1 MRSARFRVT
10 GAGAA
15 ARDNPERARTSAP
28 PSRFLPQAMTPKYR
42 ADIDGLRAVAVLSIV
57 LFHLDI
63 EPFTGGFV
71 GVDIFFVISGFLITS
86 IIVRELQAGEF
97 SLARFYERRV
107 RRILPALIVV
117 LVATLLTGL
126 LLLTPQQFEEL
137 AGSAAATTV
146 FSSNLFFFFGTG
158 YFDGPSEYKPL
169 LHTWSLAVEEQYYI
183 LFPFLLIVIA
193 RRLAFRFVPWLLATA
208 GLSFF
213 VCIMATPSHE
223 AAAFFLI
230 PFRAWEL
237 LIGSLLAVQIAPPLG
252 GRRARELLAAS
263 GLLMVLTSVLVYTRN
278 TPFPGVAAALPT
290 IGTAFIIHAGTSG
303 GSLVNRAL
311 GIKVLVF
318 FGLISYS
325 LYLWHWPV
333 VVYAKTLLINEPND
347 IELAVMAMA
356 ILLLSTLSW
365 RFVETPFRNRRM
377 LGPRPRLF
385 ASFAAVSA
393 LLLAATLGVKAMDG
407 LATGPGSGALS
418 AESIG
423 DPGWKHWKRCEEL
436 GEQDPASP
444 ELCRFGDENAP
455 ARYLFWG
462 DSHALALATAANLS
476 ARRRQASGWLAVRTG
491 CPPLLSIERPGRQSC
506 DEFNRAILKFASEH
520 PEVDTVILGARWAI
534 SANGT
539 RYKNESGR
547 PVTLVDL
554 QSSENRDGAE
564 LLATGLRRTVA
575 ALDALGKSIVLVTQ
589 VPEVGYDVP
598 SANYTARLTGRDVNE
613 MIAPSTAEYAQR
625 TGKVSEAFTA
635 LAAEFPLAIVDPST
649 QLCNSDYCRVVT
661 DGTPLYRDDNHLSL
675 RGCVLLSPLFDS
687 VFTRR

>member
-1 MRSARFRVT
+1 
-10 GAGAA
+10 
-15 ARDNPERARTSAP
+15 
-28 PSRFLPQAMTPKYR
+28 MTPKYR

-97 SLARFYERRV
+97 SVARFYERRV

-117 LVATLLTGL
+117 LVASLLTGL
-126 LLLTPQQFEEL
+126 LILTPQQFEEL

-146 FSSNLFFFFGTG
+146 FSSNLFFYFGTG

-183 LFPFLLIVIA
+183 LFPFVLIVIA
-193 RRLAFRFVPWLLATA
+193 RRLSFRFVPWLLAMT
-208 GLSFF
+208 GLSFV
-213 VCIMATPSHE
+213 VCVMATPSHE

-237 LIGSLLAVQIAPPLG
+237 LIGSLLAVKLAPPLT
-252 GRRARELLAAS
+252 GRHARDLLAVS
-263 GLLMVLTSVLVYTRN
+263 GLTMVMVSVLAYTPD

-303 GSLVNRAL
+303 GSFINRAL
-311 GIKVLVF
+311 GIRPLVF

-347 IELAVMAMA
+347 IELGVMAVI

-365 RFVETPFRNRRM
+365 RFVETPFRNRQ
-377 LGPRPRLF
+377 LLAPRPRLF

-393 LLLAATLGVKAMDG
+393 LLLAATLSVTVIDG
-407 LATGPGSGALS
+407 FSTGLGPGTLS

-423 DPGWKHWKRCEEL
+423 DPGWKHWKACEEL
-436 GEQDPASP
+436 GEQNPASP
-444 ELCRFGDENAP
+444 ELCRFGDEDAP

-476 ARRRQASGWLAVRTG
+476 ARREQASGWLAVRTG

-506 DEFNRAILKFASEH
+506 DEFNRAILEFAAAH
-520 PEVDTVILGARWAI
+520 TEVNTVILAARWAI

-547 PVTLVDL
+547 LVTLVDL
-554 QSSENRDGAE
+554 ESGEVRDGAE
-564 LLATGLRRTVA
+564 LLAIGLRRTVA

-589 VPEVGYDVP
+589 VPEIGYDVP

-613 MIAPSTAEYAQR
+613 MIAPSLAEFRDRTAM
-625 TGKVSEAFTA
+625 VDEAFSA
-635 LAAEFPLAIVDPST
+635 LAADFPLVVVDPST
-649 QLCNSDYCRVVT
+649 QLCNGDYCQVVM

-675 RGCVLLSPLFDS
+675 RGCVFLSPLFDS
-687 VFTRR
+687 VFARR